1 MDFDSI
7 GAFALFISSGV
18 VGAGFILL
26 AGFRMKLKAD
36 LEKLRFRESGS
47 DATEELREELRQSI
61 ARQSAEIDELSE
73 RLDFTERLL
82 TEGRHQ
88 RRAVNTP
95 V

>member
-7 GAFALFISSGV
+7 GAFALFISSGA
-18 VGAGFILL
+18 VGAGLILL

-36 LEKLRFRESGS
+36 IDKLRLGDSGRE
-47 DATEELREELRQSI
+47 AMEELREELQQTI
-61 ARQSAEIDELSE
+61 ARQAAEIDELSE

-82 TEGRHQ
+82 TEGRHT
-88 RRAVNTP
+88 RPRVNTP